1 MRPLS
6 DVMRELLAAHPRPEE
21 FRSELAAGNPYDA
34 ALQDVIDALEPIH
47 DALYVYLCDTCGG
60 SLKVPDP
67 ERPCPDCLVRPG
79 FIVSRASLSLARAML
94 CLALRARGMVTV
106 SSPADGSE
114 YVVDDLIDAVLRA
127 VLGAPDLQ
135 FSGVTTSLEEQSQAA
150 FDRSPLG
157 TVVVTGES
165 LASARLDADHLKE
178 LLRKLAELEIMSE
191 ELREG
196 EPTSIIAISRLGDVV
211 AQEGETPCGA

>member
-1 MRPLS
+1 MLRPLS

-21 FRSELAAGNPYDA
+21 FRSEVAAGNPYDA

-67 ERPCPDCLVRPG
+67 ESPCPDCLVRPG
-79 FIVSRASLSLARAML
+79 FVVSRASLSLARAML

-114 YVVDDLIDAVLRA
+114 YVVPDVRADDADSLDDLIDAVLRA

-135 FSGVTTSLEEQSQAA
+135 YSGVITGLEVGSITTDPVVFEESGSVRIR
-150 FDRSPLG
+150 FD
-157 TVVVTGES
+157 
-165 LASARLDADHLKE
+165 
-178 LLRKLAELEIMSE
+178 
-191 ELREG
+191 EG
-196 EPTSIIAISRLGDVV
+196 EKPCEESGSRS
-211 AQEGETPCGA
+211 